1 MDAIVSSVPA
11 MHGEPLLLKS
21 PIPDQQTSV
30 WNAASPRIGG
40 YLGRATPAITRKGGN
55 ISNRSRTVSTS
66 PGEYIRHTKC
76 AGYTASDMECP
87 IFVVYDAQPVTS
99 VNATVGPTIPSQ
111 GILNISVKSASV
123 TGKLHR
129 HHQSLKFSG

>member
-1 MDAIVSSVPA
+1 MPSLSKHRSVN
-11 MHGEPLLLKS
+11 
-21 PIPDQQTSV
+21 TV
-30 WNAASPRIGG
+30 
-40 YLGRATPAITRKGGN
+40 N
-55 ISNRSRTVSTS
+55 ISKRSRTVAPS

-123 TGKLHR
+123 TGKLHH